1 MMKKKE
7 NLFTRIRSNER
18 LKAIKNIFR
27 NSIELFQ
34 NHDTATQGGA
44 LSYYTIFSIAPML
57 LIIISIAG
65 AVFGRDAIE
74 GQIAGQLQG
83 LMGAESAKTVQDII
97 KSAYK
102 PGKNVWFTIGASVL
116 LILGATGMFGQLR
129 NALNTIWEIKPT
141 AKKPI
146 IRYLIT
152 KLFSFAMIGCMAFL
166 MLVSLV
172 IQSVLEVFKDFL
184 YLGMPNISVVLLKIL
199 DVGVSLAITTLLFAL
214 VYRFISDAK
223 PKWHSVWW
231 GALFTTVLFNIGRYL
246 IGLYLSHSAITTT
259 YGAGASVLVIMVW
272 VFYSSQI
279 IFFGAEFIHA
289 IAIQQGISLDVRAT
303 IADEQVGINTKQKK
317 VLKTPKQSLPKTPA
331 KKPTRK

>member
-1 MMKKKE
+1 MKKQQS
-7 NLFTRIRSNER
+7 LLARIRSNER
-18 LKAIKNIFR
+18 LKTVKNIFK
-27 NSIELFQ
+27 NTIELFQ
-34 NHDTATQGGA
+34 NHDTGTQGGA

-65 AVFGRDAIE
+65 AVFGHEAIQ

-83 LMGAESAKTVQDII
+83 LMGAESAKTIEDVI

-102 PGKNVWFTIGASVL
+102 PGKNIWLTIGAIVL
-116 LILGATGMFGQLR
+116 LVLGATGMFAQLR
-129 NALNTIWEIKPT
+129 NALNTIWEIKPS

-172 IQSVLEVFKDFL
+172 IQSMLEVFKNYL
-184 YLGMPNISVVLLKIL
+184 YLGMPNVSVVLLKIL
-199 DVGVSLAITTLLFAL
+199 DVGISLTITTLLFAL

-223 PKWHSVWW
+223 PRWHSVWW
-231 GALFTTVLFNIGRYL
+231 GALFTTILFNIGRYL

-259 YGAGASVLVIMVW
+259 YGAGASILIIMVW

-289 IAIQQGISLDVRAT
+289 IAIQQGVSLDRRAT
-303 IADEQVGINTKQKK
+303 IDDEKVGINTKQKK
-317 VLKTPKQSLPKTPA
+317 VLKAPIQTPKTPT